1 MIKAT
6 RSWLKRRDS
15 FLPQSKLVVNVLYL
29 LIIYSRGIIS
39 LLLGSV
45 FFIMGGSYGSDHIL
59 VLVGVSPTL
68 KVFALIQVFYC
79 LVMF

>member
-1 MIKAT
+1 MYI
-6 RSWLKRRDS
+6 
-15 FLPQSKLVVNVLYL
+15 
-29 LIIYSRGIIS
+29 RGIIS
-39 LLLGSV
+39 LILGSV
-45 FFIMGGSYGSDHIL
+45 FFIMGGSYESDHIL